1 MKAYYYLLFRIYN
14 YYTEK
19 GKESQKVAIMRTLLV
34 SILFIYMVLFTS
46 LPYIDFYSFRII
58 DQILPNNSSVIAFMA
73 IIGFLNYWFFI
84 KDKKF
89 LNYNFKTYKKGGYA
103 IIGFMVLLACI
114 FIFIVNKNREK
125 ISKQQERA
133 RIEKLSNYE

>member
-1 MKAYYYLLFRIYN
+1 MKRYYYLLFRMYNHYINTDKKNISETLYSIVIASTVLIY
-14 YYTEK
+14 
-19 GKESQKVAIMRTLLV
+19 M
-34 SILFIYMVLFTS
+34 ILFTVFA
-46 LPYIDFYSFRII
+46 YIDFFCFKII

-89 LNYNFKTYKKGGYA
+89 LNYNFKTDKKGGYA

-125 ISKQQERA
+125 IFAEREKA
-133 RIEKLSNYE
+133 RIENNR